1 MNLNPKRNRRIA
13 QVLGKVENLMVEMV
27 ASLGDARSVELF
39 HRVSKGKRLRAKL
52 ILKIAGVTD
61 NSLKLAAIVELIHAA
76 SLLHDDVIDDAF
88 TRRGEDSINALF
100 GNKTAI
106 MLGDI
111 LYSKGF
117 SELTFMPNDVAYS
130 VSHAVALLSVGELL
144 DVELSHAFNDSEER
158 YFDMI
163 YKKTASLIEAS
174 AKAAALLAGKD
185 ATIYALYG
193 KNLGLAFQII
203 DDILDITQSSET
215 LGKPSLND
223 FKEGKTTLPYLYMYR
238 KLSSSDQTKLLSLFQ
253 QELDET
259 QRVWIKTKMNET
271 KALEDSIS
279 YARKLGLEAL
289 EVIEKEEDVGLSTI
303 IKEMIERNF

>member
-1 MNLNPKRNRRIA
+1 ML
-13 QVLGKVENLMVEMV
+13 QKVETLMLEMV
-27 ASLGDARSVELF
+27 SSLGDARSVELF
-39 HRVSKGKRLRAKL
+39 HKVPKGKRLRAKL
-52 ILKIAGVTD
+52 ILKIAGATPEA
-61 NSLKLAAIVELIHAA
+61 LKLAAIVELIHAA

-88 TRRGEDSINALF
+88 TRRGEASINALF

-117 SELTFMPNDVAYS
+117 SELTFLPKEVAYS
-130 VSHAVALLSVGELL
+130 ISNAVALLSVGELL
-144 DVELSHAFNDSEER
+144 DVELSMAFNDNLEK

-174 AKAAALLAGKD
+174 AHAAALLAGKEGD
-185 ATIYALYG
+185 KYALYG

-223 FKEGKTTLPYLYMYR
+223 FKEGKTTLPYLYMYA
-238 KLSSSDQTKLLSLFQ
+238 KLSLEDKTKLLGLFQ
-253 QELDET
+253 KELSPEESA
-259 QRVWIKTKMNET
+259 WIKLKMNET
-271 KALEDSIS
+271 NAIQDAMM
-279 YARKLGLEAL
+279 YAKELGLEAL
-289 EVIEKEEDVGLSTI
+289 RVIEGEEDVGLASI
-303 IKEMIERNF
+303 ITDMIERNF

>member
-1 MNLNPKRNRRIA
+1 M
-13 QVLGKVENLMVEMV
+13 LGKVENLMVEMV

-39 HRVSKGKRLRAKL
+39 HRVPKGKRLRAKL
-52 ILKIAGVTD
+52 ILKIAGVSD
-61 NSLKLAAIVELIHAA
+61 ASLKLAAIVELIHAA

-117 SELTFMPNDVAYS
+117 SELTFMPNEVAYS
-130 VSHAVALLSVGELL
+130 ISHAVALLSVGELL
-144 DVELSHAFNDSEER
+144 DVDLSHAFNDSEER

-238 KLSSSDQTKLLSLFQ
+238 KLSSSDQTKLFSLFQ

-259 QRVWIKTKMNET
+259 QKIWIKTKMNET
-271 KALEDSIS
+271 KALEDSID

-303 IKEMIERNF
+303 IKDMIERNF

>member
-1 MNLNPKRNRRIA
+1 MLA
-13 QVLGKVENLMVEMV
+13 KVEMLMLEMV

-39 HRVSKGKRLRAKL
+39 HKVPKGKRLRAKL
-52 ILKIAGVTD
+52 IFKIAGQ
-61 NSLKLAAIVELIHAA
+61 SEEALKLAAIVELIHAA

-88 TRRGEDSINALF
+88 TRRGEASINATY

-117 SELTFMPNDVAYS
+117 SELTHMPKEVAYS
-130 VSHAVALLSVGELL
+130 ISHSVALLSVGELL
-144 DVELSHAFNDSEER
+144 DVELAASFNESHEK

-174 AKAAALLAGKD
+174 AKSAALLAGK
-185 ATIYALYG
+185 ASEKYALYG
-193 KNLGLAFQII
+193 KNLGLAFQIV

-223 FKEGKTTLPYLYMYR
+223 FKEGKTTLPYLYMYD
-238 KLSSSDQTKLLSLFQ
+238 KLSAEEKSTLLSLFQ
-253 QELDET
+253 KELSADESL
-259 QRVWIKTKMNET
+259 WIKQKMEET
-271 KALEDSIS
+271 SAIKDAIA
-279 YARKLGLEAL
+279 YAKKLGFEAL
-289 EVIEKEEDVGLSTI
+289 EAIKGEDDVGLAPI
-303 IKEMIERNF
+303 ITEMIERNF

>member
-1 MNLNPKRNRRIA
+1 M
-13 QVLGKVENLMVEMV
+13 LGKVENLMVEMV

-39 HRVSKGKRLRAKL
+39 HRVPKGKRLRAKL
-52 ILKIAGVTD
+52 ILKIAGVTE

-88 TRRGEDSINALF
+88 TRRGEESINALF

-117 SELTFMPNDVAYS
+117 SELTFLPTDVAYS
-130 VSHAVALLSVGELL
+130 ISHAVALLSVGELL
-144 DVELSHAFNDSEER
+144 DVELSNAFNDSEER

-174 AKAAALLAGKD
+174 AKAAALLAGKNSD
-185 ATIYALYG
+185 IYALYG

-253 QELDET
+253 QELDDAQKE
-259 QRVWIKTKMNET
+259 WIKMKMNET
-271 KALEDSIS
+271 KALEDSIT

-289 EVIEKEEDVGLSTI
+289 EVIQKEEDVGLGSI
-303 IKEMIERNF
+303 IKDMIERNF

>member
-1 MNLNPKRNRRIA
+1 M
-13 QVLGKVENLMVEMV
+13 LGKVENLMVEMV

-39 HRVSKGKRLRAKL
+39 HRVPKGKRLRAKL
-52 ILKIAGVTD
+52 ILKIAGLSES
-61 NSLKLAAIVELIHAA
+61 SLKLAAIVELIHAA

-117 SELTFMPNDVAYS
+117 SELTHMPQDVAYS
-130 VSHAVALLSVGELL
+130 ISHAVALLSVGELL
-144 DVELSHAFNDSEER
+144 DVELSHAFNESEAR

-185 ATIYALYG
+185 GDIYALYG

-238 KLSSSDQTKLLSLFQ
+238 KLCKEEQSKLLSLFQ
-253 QELDET
+253 QELDDVQKE
-259 QRVWIKTKMNET
+259 WIKTKMHET
-271 KALEDSIS
+271 NALEDSIL

-289 EVIEKEEDVGLSTI
+289 AVIEKEEDVGLSSI
-303 IKEMIERNF
+303 IKDMIERNF

>member
-1 MNLNPKRNRRIA
+1 M
-13 QVLGKVENLMVEMV
+13 LGKVENLMVEMV
-27 ASLGDARSVELF
+27 ASLGDTHSVELF
-39 HRVSKGKRLRAKL
+39 HRVPKGKRLRAKL
-52 ILKIAGVTD
+52 ILKIAGVSE

-88 TRRGEDSINALF
+88 TRRGEESINALF
-100 GNKTAI
+100 GDKTAI

-117 SELTFMPNDVAYS
+117 SELTFMQNDVAYTI
-130 VSHAVALLSVGELL
+130 SHAVALLSVGELL

-174 AKAAALLAGKD
+174 AKAAALLAGKNSD
-185 ATIYALYG
+185 IYALYG

-253 QELDET
+253 QELDDAQKE
-259 QRVWIKTKMNET
+259 WIKTKMNET
-271 KALEDSIS
+271 KALEDSIA

-289 EVIEKEEDVGLSTI
+289 EVIQKEEDVGLSSI
-303 IKEMIERNF
+303 IKDMIERNF

>member
-1 MNLNPKRNRRIA
+1 
-13 QVLGKVENLMVEMV
+13 MVEMV

-39 HRVSKGKRLRAKL
+39 HRVPKGKRLRAKL
-52 ILKIAGVTD
+52 ILKIAGVTE

-88 TRRGEDSINALF
+88 TRRGEESINALF

-117 SELTFMPNDVAYS
+117 SELTFLPTDVAYS
-130 VSHAVALLSVGELL
+130 ISHAVALLSVGELL
-144 DVELSHAFNDSEER
+144 DVELSNAFNDSEER

-174 AKAAALLAGKD
+174 AKAAALLAGKNSD
-185 ATIYALYG
+185 IYALYG

-253 QELDET
+253 QELDDAQKE
-259 QRVWIKTKMNET
+259 WIKMKMNET
-271 KALEDSIS
+271 KALEDSIT

-289 EVIEKEEDVGLSTI
+289 EVIQKEEDVGLGSI
-303 IKEMIERNF
+303 IKDMIERNF